1 MGYKQDSIVDAMKR
15 KSKRLSTNLPPVKKN
30 TELSKHP
37 AAQDLSQSSR
47 NNGLKVSLANDNNE
61 TYLAAKMGSQEF
73 KTGAFKNQLNNEQ
86 HFNPETI
93 AKDRAIPKPDNIA
106 EIIIEERDPQEET
119 TTVDQTAQFEMQKR
133 STD

>member
-37 AAQDLSQSSR
+37 SQDLSQSSR
-47 NNGLKVSLANDNNE
+47 NNSLKISLANDNNE

-86 HFNPETI
+86 HFNQETI
-93 AKDRAIPKPDNIA
+93 AKDRATPNPNNIA

-119 TTVDQTAQFEMQKR
+119 EHTTVDQTAQFEM
-133 STD
+133 

>member
-30 TELSKHP
+30 TELSKHTS
-37 AAQDLSQSSR
+37 QDLSQSSR
-47 NNGLKVSLANDNNE
+47 NNSLKISLANDNNE

-86 HFNPETI
+86 HFNQETL
-93 AKDRAIPKPDNIA
+93 AKDRAIPKSNNIA

-119 TTVDQTAQFEMQKR
+119 EHTTVDQTAQFEM
-133 STD
+133 